1 MSEPSSEF
9 WVWSESMR
17 RLVKFDRL
25 PPDEKQ
31 AWMVESNAFL
41 KTMDAAHADAAKTRR
56 AEACEKGRS
65 PGTP

>member
-1 MSEPSSEF
+1 
-9 WVWSESMR
+9 MR